1 MAENFEITRAEAPAG
16 AALLRLTGRLDARNA
31 QLLVQECQ
39 RLRDDG
45 KPRVVVNLSTIS
57 FVASSGI
64 GSLLALTE
72 MLNDAGGRL
81 VLVEISDAVRSVV
94 ELLNLT
100 QFLNLETSEA
110 DALQTIGA

>member
-1 MAENFEITRAEAPAG
+1 MAENFEINRGEAPAG

-31 QLLVQECQ
+31 QVLVQECQ

-45 KPRVVVNLSTIS
+45 KPRVVLNLSAIS

-72 MLNDAGGRL
+72 MLSEAGGRL

-100 QFLNLETSEA
+100 EFLNVETSEV